1 MITQKKIQT
10 YVALREARHAHDRR
24 SAALKKKEDELAKEI
39 TEEVRLHGGKDRTMV
54 RHGFVLSVKT
64 LPTQVR
70 WREHCIE
77 LIGEDAAEQLPKAT
91 REAVFVEPVAMPPV
105 AAQSEPAPGSEP
117 RS

>member
-1 MITQKKIQT
+1 MITKNKILK
-10 YVALREARHAHDRR
+10 YIALRESRHAHDRR

-70 WREHCIE
+70 WREQCIE
-77 LIGEDAAEQLPKAT
+77 LMGEDAAEQLPKAT

-105 AAQSEPAPGSEP
+105 AAQSESAPGSEP
-117 RS
+117 QS

>member
-1 MITQKKIQT
+1 MITKKEIQT

-24 SAALKKKEDELAKEI
+24 SAALKKKEDDLARKI
-39 TEEVRLHGGKDRTMV
+39 TEAVRLQGGKDRTMV

-77 LIGEDAAEQLPKAT
+77 LMGEDAAEQLPKAT
-91 REAVFVEPVAMPPV
+91 REAVFVEPVAMPRE
-105 AAQSEPAPGSEP
+105 AAQSEPAPDSQP
-117 RS
+117 QS